1 MNPPNCTLITACYDL
16 NKYSK
21 KCRTTEE
28 CLALINPLLQ
38 IPVYLVIYGSKSTI
52 PAIRMQRQ
60 IYNLDKYTK
69 YIQIELEDLWA
80 YQFLQKVKENRAT
93 YWPTRDERTC
103 AESHIICCNKFDF
116 VQEIIT
122 INPFNTTHFGWIDA
136 YLGDGKNGLRIC
148 ENYDKSV
155 IPRILHNLTKINETN
170 KFHIQI
176 LNCNEKRF
184 KDPNNKREFYERYRW
199 VVCGGFFVTAIDPG
213 TKIMSR
219 LKEIFVE
226 TTMQG
231 FGHGEEMF
239 YLEILD
245 EFYDEIH
252 RSYGDY
258 GQMLNNFLSPTKN
271 IEYVYHTVIQNFKNA
286 GYEKEYEDA
295 CKALKYSV
303 DNYLI
308 SVEPEI
314 YEKLIVKNE

>member
-1 MNPPNCTLITACYDL
+1 MNNPPLIPSCTLITACYDL
-16 NKYSK
+16 NKYST

-28 CLALINPLLQ
+28 CLALIDPLLQ
-38 IPVYLVIYGSKSTI
+38 IPVYLVIYGSKTTI
-52 PAIRMQRQ
+52 PAIKMQRQ
-60 IYNLDKYTK
+60 IHNLDKYTK
-69 YIQIELEDLWA
+69 YIQVELEDLWA
-80 YQFLQKVKENRAT
+80 YQFLQKVKENRAK

-116 VQEIIT
+116 VQETIT

-155 IPRILHNLTKINETN
+155 VPRILHNLTKINNTN
-170 KFHIQI
+170 KFHIQV
-176 LNCNEKRF
+176 LNCNDKKF
-184 KDPNNKREFYERYRW
+184 KDPEHKREFYERYRW
-199 VVCGGFFVTAIDPG
+199 VTCGGFFVTHPDPG
-213 TKIMSR
+213 TKILSR
-219 LKEIFVE
+219 LKEIFVN

-245 EFYDEIH
+245 EFYDNIQ

-258 GQMLNNFLSPTKN
+258 GQILNNFLNPTKN
-271 IEYVYHTVIQNFKNA
+271 IEYVYHTIIENFKNA
-286 GYEKEYEDA
+286 GYQKEYEDA
-295 CKALKYSV
+295 CKALQYSI

-308 SVEPEI
+308 YWDKEN
-314 YEKLIVKNE
+314 LI

>member
-1 MNPPNCTLITACYDL
+1 MNLPSINPPSCTLVTACYDL
-16 NKYSK
+16 NRYSK

-28 CLALINPLLQ
+28 CLTLIDPLLQ
-38 IPVYLVIYGSKSTI
+38 IPVFLVVYGSKKTI
-52 PAIRMQRQ
+52 PSIQMQRQ

-80 YQFLQKVKENRAT
+80 YQFLPKVKENRAT
-93 YWPTRDERTC
+93 FWPTRDERTC

-116 VQEIIT
+116 VQETIS

-148 ENYDKSV
+148 ENYDKMV
-155 IPRILHNLTKINETN
+155 VPRILHNLSKTN
-170 KFHIQI
+170 QFHIQV
-176 LNCNEKRF
+176 LNCNDKKF
-184 KDPNNKREFYERYRW
+184 KEPEHKREFYERYRW
-199 VVCGGFFVTAIDPG
+199 VICGGFFVTEPTIG
-213 TKIMSR
+213 TKILSR

-226 TTMQG
+226 TTNQG

-258 GQMLNNFLSPTKN
+258 GQILNNFLSPTKN

-286 GYEKEYEDA
+286 GYQKEYEDA
-295 CKALKYSV
+295 CKALQYSV

-308 SVEPEI
+308 PWDKGPV
-314 YEKLIVKNE
+314 LHH

>member
-1 MNPPNCTLITACYDL
+1 MNPPPNCTLITACYDL
-16 NKYSK
+16 NKYNK

-28 CLALINPLLQ
+28 CLTLIDPLLQ

-52 PAIRMQRQ
+52 PAIKMQRQ

-69 YIQIELEDLWA
+69 YIQVELEDLWA
-80 YQFLQKVKENRAT
+80 YQFLPKVKENRKT

-116 VQEIIT
+116 VQETIT

-148 ENYDKSV
+148 ENYDKSI
-155 IPRILHNLTKINETN
+155 IPRILHNLRTTD
-170 KFHIQI
+170 KFHIQV
-176 LNCNEKRF
+176 LNCNDKKF
-184 KDPNNKREFYERYRW
+184 KEPEHKREFYERYRW
-199 VVCGGFFVTAIDPG
+199 VTCGGFFVTHPDSG
-213 TKIMSR
+213 TKILSR

-226 TTMQG
+226 TTNQG

-239 YLEILD
+239 YLEVLD
-245 EFYDEIH
+245 EFYDDIH

-258 GQMLNNFLSPTKN
+258 GQILNNFLSPTKN
-271 IEYVYHTVIQNFKNA
+271 IEYVYHTIIQNFKNA
-286 GYEKEYEDA
+286 GYQKEYKDA
-295 CKALKYSV
+295 CKALQYSV

-308 SVEPEI
+308 YWDKGNLVDQ
-314 YEKLIVKNE
+314 

>member
-1 MNPPNCTLITACYDL
+1 MNPPPNCTLITACYDL
-16 NKYSK
+16 NRYSK

-28 CLALINPLLQ
+28 CLTLISPLLQ

-52 PAIRMQRQ
+52 PAIKMQRQ
-60 IYNLDKYTK
+60 IYNLDKYTQ
-69 YIQIELEDLWA
+69 YIEIELEDLWA
-80 YQFLQKVKENRAT
+80 YQFLEKVKENRAT
-93 YWPTRDERTC
+93 YWPTRDDRTC

-116 VQEIIT
+116 VQETMT

-155 IPRILHNLTKINETN
+155 VPRILHNLTKINNTD

-176 LNCNEKRF
+176 LNCNDKKF
-184 KDPNNKREFYERYRW
+184 KEPQHKREFYERYRW
-199 VVCGGFFVTAIDPG
+199 VTCGGFFVTHPDPG
-213 TKIMSR
+213 TKILSR

-245 EFYDEIH
+245 EFYEDIH

-258 GQMLNNFLSPTKN
+258 GQILNNFLSPTKN
-271 IEYVYHTVIQNFKNA
+271 IEYVYHTIIENFKIA
-286 GYEKEYEDA
+286 GYQREYEDA
-295 CKALKYSV
+295 CKALQNSI

-308 SVEPEI
+308 PWDKGTV
-314 YEKLIVKNE
+314 VKI

>member
-16 NKYSK
+16 NKYNK

-28 CLALINPLLQ
+28 CLKLISPLLQ

-52 PAIRMQRQ
+52 PAIKMQRQ
-60 IYNLDKYTK
+60 IYNLDKYTQ
-69 YIQIELEDLWA
+69 YIQVEIEDLWA
-80 YQFLQKVKENRAT
+80 YQFLPKVKENRAT

-103 AESHIICCNKFDF
+103 AESHIVCCNKFDF
-116 VQEIIT
+116 VQETMT

-155 IPRILHNLTKINETN
+155 VPRILHNLTKINNTE

-184 KDPNNKREFYERYRW
+184 KEPQHKREYYERYRW
-199 VVCGGFFVTAIDPG
+199 VVCGGFFVTHPTPG
-213 TKIMSR
+213 ARIMSR

-239 YLEILD
+239 YLEVLD
-245 EFYDEIH
+245 EFYDDIQ

-258 GQMLNNFLSPTKN
+258 GQMLNNFLTPTKN
-271 IEYVYHTVIQNFKNA
+271 IEYVYHTIIENFKNA
-286 GYEKEYEDA
+286 GYQREYEDA
-295 CKALKYSV
+295 CNALQNSI

-308 SVEPEI
+308 PWDKGKI
-314 YEKLIVKNE
+314 